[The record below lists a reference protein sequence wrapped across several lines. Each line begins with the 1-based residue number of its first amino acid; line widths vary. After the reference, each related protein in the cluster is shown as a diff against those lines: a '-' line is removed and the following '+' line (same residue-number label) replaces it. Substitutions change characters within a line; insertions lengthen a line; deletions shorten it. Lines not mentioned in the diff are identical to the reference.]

1 MTPTAF
7 RHSVRNNAYQK
18 PTAGI
23 CPGFAQANLI
33 VLPKKDAY
41 DFLSLA
47 QRNPK
52 PIPILEVTEIG
63 NRHLQRLGADIWT
76 QQIELQQ
83 SRYFSVTKEAG

>member
-33 VLPKKDAY
+33 VLPKKMRMISY
-41 DFLSLA
+41 YW
-47 QRNPK
+47 RNG
-52 PIPILEVTEIG
+52 IQNLY
-63 NRHLQRLGADIWT
+63 R
-76 QQIELQQ
+76 
-83 SRYFSVTKEAG
+83 S

>member
-41 DFLSLA
+41 DFL
-47 QRNPK
+47 
-52 PIPILEVTEIG
+52 
-63 NRHLQRLGADIWT
+63 
-76 QQIELQQ
+76 
-83 SRYFSVTKEAG
+83 